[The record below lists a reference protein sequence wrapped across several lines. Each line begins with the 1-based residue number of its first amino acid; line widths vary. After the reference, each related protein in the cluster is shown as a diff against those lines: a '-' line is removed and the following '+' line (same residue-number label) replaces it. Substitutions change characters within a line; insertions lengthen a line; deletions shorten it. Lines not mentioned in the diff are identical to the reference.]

1 MRIEKIEL
9 IGFKSFADKTV
20 FSLHPGITCIV
31 GPNGC
36 GKSNIVDAFRWV
48 LGEQSAKSLRGE
60 KMEEVIFT
68 GSVSKKQKGMAEV
81 TLIISG
87 LNVTSLQGNGGGHS
101 DTVSVT
107 RRLYRSG
114 ESEYMINKQPCRLK
128 DLKDVFLDT
137 GLDFKSYSILEQGRI
152 GAILNSKPLERRFII
167 EEVAGVMK
175 YKVRKAE
182 ALSKLE
188 SSRLNL
194 SRVNDIITEVKKQI
208 NILDRLAKKAERYK
222 KLQAELNGIELKMA
236 RREYQMITDSLTAI
250 NEEYGALKEK
260 EAVTGAEITEI
271 ENRTQTRRINLVEQE
286 KALDAVQKDFQAVER
301 DMAEFNRLIAVNRQ
315 DISNFEDFHAR
326 LLNQTEEI
334 VQRISEL
341 SVRYAE
347 LEAGSTRISEEIET
361 AAALLRGK
369 TDAFSAIEH
378 ELSDKED
385 EIEEKRRQIF
395 RISEEISRARN
406 EISRHQTAFESL
418 GKKEMLSIAESE
430 EARKMLSEVDQ
441 AITAA
446 ESEILGRNNEARFL
460 KEKKEILGREL
471 SLQKTAFENVSKNL
485 AAIRE
490 ELASHVSRLDSLME
504 IVLDKPTR
512 ELLSASG
519 TIRLKASVSD
529 VIEVQAAYEKAIES
543 ALSEKADS
551 FVVES
556 RQDIEQAIES
566 LKGKSLDKTSFI
578 EITPPPVMLT
588 GELPGGIVGRAL
600 DFVRV
605 KEGYE
610 KVAEN
615 LLGGILIVADVN
627 AGLEL
632 RQTTGSFL
640 IVTVSGEVIDPSGAV
655 IVGGERGIF
664 RRKREIREIEQQI
677 EEKKAAI
684 EAMNQEIRL
693 VQESIQAKEEET
705 RAVETALHGFEKEIS
720 LARLTV
726 ENYLS
731 DKERVSRKLSF
742 LSLEIEQINREKQ
755 TVSSQIAQ
763 AETAVQELEAR
774 KTLMETEMRT
784 LQEGIAQKRDEKEA
798 LRTEV
803 TDLRMQTTANRE
815 RLDAARNE
823 MEAST
828 KTSEELVRK
837 KDEIQEE
844 IASVRTRIS
853 QRTAEIGEHETGLH
867 KLAGQADA
875 LGQDISGRREKIAHE
890 NEELLVVEHDLKS
903 LRQQASAVT
912 ARIAELEVARA
923 EHKMKI
929 GNIVENIRNSFGEEI
944 DQVELIDITPEEEVR
959 ADELKAKI
967 QEIGPVNL
975 GTLDEYEE
983 LRTRYEFMT
992 RQQEDLSK
1000 SIAELEEAIAKINST
1015 TRKRLREAFDTLK
1028 TKFAEVFTTLFGGGR
1043 AELVLTDESNILETG
1058 LDIIAQPPGKRIQN
1072 IHLLSGGEQ
1081 ALTALAL
1088 QFASFLIKPTPL
1100 CILDEADAP
1109 LDESNTERYSRMLQG
1124 LSQDTQFIVVTH
1136 NRTTM
1141 SVAQH
1146 LYGITMEEAGVS
1158 KVISM
1163 QFAEV

>member
-9 IGFKSFADKTV
+9 IGFKSFADKTL

-60 KMEEVIFT
+60 KMEEVIFN

-81 TLIISG
+81 TLLVSG
-87 LNVTSLQGNGGGHS
+87 LATTSLQGNGGGPS
-101 DTVSVT
+101 DMVSVT
-107 RRLYRSG
+107 RRLFRSG
-114 ESEYMINKQPCRLK
+114 ESEYMLNKQPCRLK
-128 DLKDVFLDT
+128 DIKDVFLDT

-194 SRVNDIITEVKKQI
+194 ARVNDIITEVKKQI

-222 KLQAELNGIELKMA
+222 KLQAELNAIELKIA
-236 RREYQMITDSLTAI
+236 RREYQKFTDSLAAI
-250 NEEYGALKEK
+250 SEEYGILKEK
-260 EAVTGAEITEI
+260 EAITGAEITEI
-271 ENRTQTRRINLVEQE
+271 ENRTQMRRINLVERE
-286 KALDAVQKDFQAVER
+286 KALDVVQKEFQVVER
-301 DMAEFNRLIAVNRQ
+301 NMAELNRLIAVSRQ
-315 DISNFEDFHAR
+315 DISNNEEFYRR
-326 LLNQTEEI
+326 LFAQAEE
-334 VQRISEL
+334 VEQRITDL
-341 SVRYAE
+341 AAKYAE
-347 LEAGSTRISEEIET
+347 LAASSVRISEEIE
-361 AAALLRGK
+361 AA
-369 TDAFSAIEH
+369 TDVLKEKADTFKLIEQ
-378 ELSDKED
+378 ELAEKEYA
-385 EIEEKRRQIF
+385 IEEKRRGIF
-395 RISEEISRARN
+395 RISEEVSKARN
-406 EISRHQTAFESL
+406 EMSRHQTSLESL
-418 GKKEMLSIAESE
+418 EKKEALAITESE
-430 EARKMLSEVDQ
+430 EARKMLREVDA
-441 AITAA
+441 AIVAG
-446 ESEILGRNNEARFL
+446 ESEILGRNNEALLL
-460 KEKKEILGREL
+460 KEKKDVLGREL
-471 SLQKTAFENVSKNL
+471 SSQKAVFELNTKAL
-485 AAIRE
+485 AEARE
-490 ELASHVSRLDSLME
+490 DLASHVSRLDSLKE

-529 VIEVQAAYEKAIES
+529 AIEVQAAYEKAIEN

-556 RQDIEQAIES
+556 REDIEKAIAS

-578 EITPPPVMLT
+578 AVTPPPVILS
-588 GELPGGIVGRAL
+588 GEVPGSIVGRAL
-600 DFVRV
+600 DFVQVRD
-605 KEGYE
+605 GYE
-610 KVAEN
+610 KIAEN
-615 LLGGILIVADVN
+615 LLGNIVIVSDVKT
-627 AGLEL
+627 ALEL
-632 RQTTGSFL
+632 RQVSDRFL
-640 IVTVSGEVIDPSGAV
+640 IVTVAGEVVDHSGAV

-677 EEKKAAI
+677 EEKRAAI
-684 EAMNQEIRL
+684 ESRNQEIRL
-693 VQESIQAKEEET
+693 VQGSVLSKEEEI
-705 RAVETALHGFEKEIS
+705 RNVEAALHGFEKEIS

-726 ENYLS
+726 ENYIA

-742 LSLEIEQINREKQ
+742 FSLELEQVSREKEM
-755 TVSSQIAQ
+755 TGRLIAQ
-763 AETAVQELEAR
+763 AETEVCSLESRKSAMENELQG
-774 KTLMETEMRT
+774 
-784 LQEGIAQKRDEKEA
+784 LQDGISQKKDEKEL

-803 TDLRMQTTANRE
+803 TDLRMQAAANRE
-815 RLDAARNE
+815 RFDATRNE

-828 KTSEELVRK
+828 KTSEELVGK
-837 KDEIQEE
+837 KDEIRDE
-844 IASVRTRIS
+844 IASVRTRMA
-853 QRTAEIGEHETGLH
+853 QRRTEIGEHETSLQQ
-867 KLAGQADA
+867 LAGHADA
-875 LGQDISGRREKIAHE
+875 LGQDIGARKEDIAQE
-890 NEELLVVEHDLKS
+890 NEELLAVEHDLKF
-903 LRQQASAVT
+903 LRQQASVAT
-912 ARIAELEVARA
+912 ARIAELDVARA
-923 EHKMKI
+923 EHRMKI
-929 GNIVENIRNSFGEEI
+929 GNIAENIRNNFGEEI
-944 DQVELIDITPEEEVR
+944 DQVELGDVTPEEEAR
-959 ADELKAKI
+959 AAELKGKI

-1015 TRKRLREAFDTLK
+1015 TRKRLREAFDMLK

-1043 AELVLTDESNILETG
+1043 AELVLTDEGNILETG

-1109 LDESNTERYSRMLQG
+1109 LDESNTERYSRMLHG

-1141 SVAQH
+1141 NVAQH